1 MIFISTFRSDQ
12 LHQEWEEKQDD
23 WRCDAQHR
31 EAERQKSTRRRNTAM
46 EFQDHH
52 LKQVKYIMSRVE
64 TVTILIFRSMLV
76 LLDQEKSTNW
86 TLHVIK
92 QSIS

>member
-1 MIFISTFRSDQ
+1 MKLFRLDQ

-31 EAERQKSTRRRNTAM
+31 EAERQKSTRRRNTAI

-52 LKQVKYIMSRVE
+52 LKQVQNIGDHALESNDLMIKI
-64 TVTILIFRSMLV
+64 VT
-76 LLDQEKSTNW
+76 LDQLSCC
-86 TLHVIK
+86 
-92 QSIS
+92 SISRRARIRYCM

>member
-1 MIFISTFRSDQ
+1 MSGILVTSHQFVTNLIDFRWFMKLFRLDQ

-31 EAERQKSTRRRNTAM
+31 EAERQKSTRRRNTAI

-52 LKQVKYIMSRVE
+52 LKQVINNIGDHE
-64 TVTILIFRSMLV
+64 
-76 LLDQEKSTNW
+76 LDY
-86 TLHVIK
+86 
-92 QSIS
+92 

>member
-1 MIFISTFRSDQ
+1 MRGYDVYSLIDLTRRELMKLFRLDQ

-31 EAERQKSTRRRNTAM
+31 EAERQKSTRRRNTAI

-52 LKQVKYIMSRVE
+52 LKQVINNIGGHE
-64 TVTILIFRSMLV
+64 
-76 LLDQEKSTNW
+76 LDC
-86 TLHVIK
+86 
-92 QSIS
+92 

>member
-1 MIFISTFRSDQ
+1 MTRSWCWRQVTILIDFKWVIKLFRLDQ

-31 EAERQKSTRRRNTAM
+31 EAERQKSTRRRNTAI

-52 LKQVKYIMSRVE
+52 LKQVINNIGGNE
-64 TVTILIFRSMLV
+64 
-76 LLDQEKSTNW
+76 LDN
-86 TLHVIK
+86 
-92 QSIS
+92 

>member
-1 MIFISTFRSDQ
+1 MSDFVVRLSKLLSPFRSDQ

-52 LKQVKYIMSRVE
+52 LKQVNYR
-64 TVTILIFRSMLV
+64 L
-76 LLDQEKSTNW
+76 
-86 TLHVIK
+86 
-92 QSIS
+92 